1 MSTFQKKSF
10 NAPEE
15 TRTPTNARVELVK
28 FGDMPVARV
37 SYGPGWKWSEHVKPV
52 VGTDSCQVA
61 HFNYG
66 ISGRLHVR
74 MDDGTESEVGPGD
87 VQLLGPGHDA
97 WVVGDKPFVMLDF
110 QGGKI
115 YGK

>member
-15 TRTPTNARVELVK
+15 TRTPTNARVELVQ

-61 HFNYG
+61 HFAYI
-66 ISGRLHVR
+66 ISGRLHVL
-74 MDDGTESEVGPGD
+74 MNDSTEADLGPGD
-87 VQLLGPGHDA
+87 VTIIPPGHDA
-97 WVVGDKPFVMLDF
+97 WVIGDEPCVLLDF
-110 QGGKI
+110 QGASRNV
-115 YGK
+115 

>member
-37 SYGPGWKWSEHVKPV
+37 SYGPGWKWSEYVKPV

-61 HFNYG
+61 HFAYI
-66 ISGRLHVR
+66 ISGCLHVL
-74 MDDGTESEVGPGD
+74 MNDSTEADLGPGD
-87 VQLLGPGHDA
+87 VTIIPPGHDA
-97 WVVGDKPFVMLDF
+97 WVIGDEPCVLLDF
-110 QGGKI
+110 QGASRNV
-115 YGK
+115 